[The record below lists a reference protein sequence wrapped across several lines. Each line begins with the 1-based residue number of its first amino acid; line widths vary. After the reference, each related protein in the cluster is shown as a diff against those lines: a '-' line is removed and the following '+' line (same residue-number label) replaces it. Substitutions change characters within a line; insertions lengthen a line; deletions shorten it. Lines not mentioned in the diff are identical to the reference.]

1 MTTPERQSTEGAPAP
16 VAPLWNNPMGT
27 DGFEFVEYTGLT
39 SRALSAPC
47 GKIRIPINES
57 KSEHG
62 SDQVDQI
69 QEFIQQYR
77 GEGIQHIACGAR
89 DVYKTVEALRAAG
102 LPFMPSPPDTY
113 FEKID
118 ARLPQHGEDIAR
130 LKRDGILIDG
140 EGVVDGGHTKLLL
153 PGTTARAFST

>member
-69 QEFIQQYR
+69 QEFIQR
-77 GEGIQHIACGAR
+77 C
-89 DVYKTVEALRAAG
+89 V
-102 LPFMPSPPDTY
+102 
-113 FEKID
+113 
-118 ARLPQHGEDIAR
+118 
-130 LKRDGILIDG
+130 
-140 EGVVDGGHTKLLL
+140 
-153 PGTTARAFST
+153 